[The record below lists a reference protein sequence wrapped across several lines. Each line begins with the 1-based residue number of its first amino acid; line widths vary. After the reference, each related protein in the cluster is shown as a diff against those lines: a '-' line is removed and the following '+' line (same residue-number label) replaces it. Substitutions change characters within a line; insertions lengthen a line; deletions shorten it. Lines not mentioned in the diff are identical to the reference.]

1 MTAAP
6 VTRLIAPVALAV
18 IVAVGDLVEATI
30 AWSAYHTRHD
40 TTVPGT
46 SSWAAIYVFGL
57 EAAAGA
63 LILLLAAV
71 AAGRW
76 PAVAGVAAGL
86 AWLRLVAVGVT
97 ALLMIFHAGFAGP
110 FDGSDAFVMVLALID
125 ALAGALICSVLA
137 RRTRLRLSA

>member
-6 VTRLIAPVALAV
+6 ATRLMTPVALAV
-18 IVAVGDLVEATI
+18 VVAVGDLVEAAI
-30 AWSAYHTRHD
+30 AWSAYHTRNG
-40 TTVPGT
+40 TTAPGT

-63 LILLLAAV
+63 LILLLAVV

-76 PAVAGVAAGL
+76 PALTGAAAGL
-86 AWLRLVAVGVT
+86 AWLRLLAVGVT
-97 ALLMIFHAGFAGP
+97 ALLMIFRVGFAGP

-125 ALAGALICSVLA
+125 ALAGALICSVIA
-137 RRTRLRLSA
+137 SRTRLRLNT